1 MFIEMSVSENQD
13 WRVLHLKG
21 RLDALNWPRLN
32 AYVTSELQNNPKW
45 SKYAIDLRDVE
56 FMNLLAL
63 RGFESWSQIL
73 ESRGGHFALIKPN
86 PLIRKHLDS
95 FGGSK
100 TLKIYR
106 ETDELYSGLYFMAR
120 AEFVPNHVTE

>member
-1 MFIEMSVSENQD
+1 MSMSEKQD
-13 WRVLHLKG
+13 WRILQLKG

-45 SKYAIDLRDVE
+45 SKYAVDLREVE

-63 RGFESWSQIL
+63 QGFERWSQIL

-86 PLIRKHLDS
+86 ASIRKHLDS
-95 FGGSK
+95 FGGSAV
-100 TLKIYR
+100 LKIYR
-106 ETDELYSGLYFMAR
+106 EMDELFSGLYYVAR
-120 AEFVPNHVTE
+120 SEFVPAQAPES